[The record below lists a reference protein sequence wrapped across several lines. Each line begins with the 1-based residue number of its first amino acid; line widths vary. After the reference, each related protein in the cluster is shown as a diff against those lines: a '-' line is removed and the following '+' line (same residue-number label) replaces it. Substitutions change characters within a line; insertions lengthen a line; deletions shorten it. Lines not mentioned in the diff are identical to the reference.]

1 MRLLTIPLLAIVLA
15 ACQLGSPSTH
25 PVPSVGEIGADLK
38 CQAGDH
44 GYSDTQAGWEFCYPG
59 TWKYDLR
66 SQPSTAPPGLDIV
79 FDITDVPC
87 VTPSVAPGQP
97 TPRPICSPNAG
108 LYAVMVI
115 STYERG
121 TASNLSG
128 WLLSN
133 ENPAPKSV
141 DSINWGNADEA
152 GRLPDGRRIALTP
165 HHVVILDLRSGAG
178 LLDLE
183 SPTSSRLSTWK
194 FTF

>member
-1 MRLLTIPLLAIVLA
+1 MRFLTVPLLAVVLA
-15 ACQLGSPSTH
+15 ACQFGPPTTH

-38 CQAGDH
+38 CPSRDH
-44 GYSDTQAGWEFCYPG
+44 GYADIQAGWEFCYPG

-87 VTPSVAPGQP
+87 VAPSAAPGQP

-108 LYAVMVI
+108 LFAVMVI

-121 TASNLSG
+121 SASSLSA
-128 WLLSN
+128 WLESN
-133 ENPAPKSV
+133 QNPVPTFSPI
-141 DSINWGNADEA
+141 SWGNAAEA
-152 GRLPDGRRIALTP
+152 GKLSDGRRIALTP
-165 HHVVILDLRSGAG
+165 HHVVILDLRSGTG

-183 SPTSSRLSTWK
+183 TPTSSLLGTWK